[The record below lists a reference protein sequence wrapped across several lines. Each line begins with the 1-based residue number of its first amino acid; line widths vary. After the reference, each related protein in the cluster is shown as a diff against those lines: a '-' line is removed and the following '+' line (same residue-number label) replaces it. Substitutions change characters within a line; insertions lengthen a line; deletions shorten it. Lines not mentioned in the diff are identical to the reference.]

1 MCSDGHG
8 AGPGFTCAKCGS
20 GVGIL
25 PIIIAAVLT
34 LVAAILFV
42 YKDRVHKAV
51 TNEVDKRTLQIANR
65 MARIGENANELKEGG
80 EDAREQKAKERLRA
94 FWAKVKILFVT

>member
-8 AGPGFTCAKCGS
+8 AGPGFTCATCGS
-20 GVGIL
+20 GIGIL
-25 PIIIAAVLT
+25 PIIIVALLA
-34 LVAAILFV
+34 LVAAVLFV

-51 TNEVDKRTLQIANR
+51 TNEVDKRTLQIARR
-65 MARIGENANELKEGG
+65 MTSIGGKADELDEGG
-80 EDAREQKAKERLRA
+80 EDAREQKAKEQMRA